1 MTNTDSKLPKP
12 VTQKDLK
19 TFEKKML
26 ETLDVKFENF
36 IDAFWESMNSPPA
49 DDNQEPC
56 NCPDCQAAANGD
68 DIPEPPARH
77 LVQTSSGPVWCDMHK
92 AICCGIATFQI
103 IKIMGKNRNVLGHIT
118 PEVSTFD
125 FGTNITP
132 EQFSKMS
139 DKDLETVIQQH
150 EKAQEHKPDLSNYG

>member
-1 MTNTDSKLPKP
+1 MVDTKLPKP

-19 TFEKKML
+19 VFKKEML
-26 ETLDVKFENF
+26 ATLDVRLDQF
-36 IDAFWESMNSPPA
+36 IDEFFETLNTPSESAS
-49 DDNQEPC
+49 DEPC

-92 AICCGIATFQI
+92 AIYGGIATFQI

-125 FGTNITP
+125 FNTNVTP

-150 EKAQEHKPDLSNYG
+150 EKVQDTKPDLANYG